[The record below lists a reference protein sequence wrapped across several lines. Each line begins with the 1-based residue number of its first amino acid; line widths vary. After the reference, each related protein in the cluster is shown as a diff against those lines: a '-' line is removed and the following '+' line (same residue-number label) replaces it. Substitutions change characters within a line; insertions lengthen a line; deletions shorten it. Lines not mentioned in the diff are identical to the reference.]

1 MLNKSVYHTRSG
13 SVLSDPELLQ
23 RMSRESVKS
32 WHKPAAELPVP
43 QMIVD
48 CVIRDFH
55 RTPVVEQE
63 MMAVDL
69 LVLGRVLKELTCKRT
84 ISVRTVN
91 TTNTKNPP
99 QMTATDLLV
108 LGCAE
113 GIDL

>member
-1 MLNKSVYHTRSG
+1 MLNKSFYHTRSG

-69 LVLGRVLKELTCKRT
+69 LVLGRVLKELTYESSIRGCYIFSEINAQVMKFLE
-84 ISVRTVN
+84 
-91 TTNTKNPP
+91 
-99 QMTATDLLV
+99 MLLP
-108 LGCAE
+108 A
-113 GIDL
+113 